1 MNWRRSASA
10 ALLAALIACG
20 PAILSAHAATII
32 AIVNDQP
39 ITELDLKQRIALLEV
54 MDDVPR
60 GGMDDRKALRQLI
73 DQTVKIQEAKR
84 YNLLPSD
91 TELNE
96 RIKVL
101 AKNMKL
107 TVDQLYAKLE
117 EKGVSR
123 TAFIEYVKAGMGFN
137 RIMQGKYGQQVKAS
151 DAEIDTM
158 EVELETQC
166 MRILALGSPVAHDLR
181 FVLSVV
187 RISGDFERIADLS
200 RGIAK
205 KVVRWSGGAGPT
217 EVPGTLADMATSA
230 QAMMADVLAAL
241 ADEDAELCREVRRAD
256 RRVDDLNKEVIATS
270 RQLIQDDPSLAAEAI
285 DIMQIAQRIERI
297 ADITTNIAE
306 DVIVLVEGRVVRHG
320 D

>member
-1 MNWRRSASA
+1 MAIDLQTELLNLRRS
-10 ALLAALIACG
+10 LLAMG
-20 PAILSAHAATII
+20 AATERRVGL
-32 AIVNDQP
+32 AV
-39 ITELDLKQRIALLEV
+39 RALVEA
-54 MDDVPR
+54 DV
-60 GGMDDRKALRQLI
+60 AAA
-73 DQTVKIQEAKR
+73 QE
-84 YNLLPSD
+84 
-91 TELNE
+91 
-96 RIKVL
+96 
-101 AKNMKL
+101 
-107 TVDQLYAKLE
+107 
-117 EKGVSR
+117 
-123 TAFIEYVKAGMGFN
+123 
-137 RIMQGKYGQQVKAS
+137 VKAS

-205 KVVRWSGGAGPT
+205 KVVRWSAGAGPT

-230 QAMMADVLAAL
+230 QSMMADVLAAL

-256 RRVDDLNKEVIATS
+256 RRVDNLNKEVIATS
-270 RQLIQDDPSLAAEAI
+270 RQLIQDDPTLTAEAI
-285 DIMQIAQRIERI
+285 DIMQIAQRLERI

-306 DVIVLVEGRVVRHG
+306 DVIFLVEGRVVRHG

>member
-1 MNWRRSASA
+1 MAIDLQTELLNLRRS
-10 ALLAALIACG
+10 LLAMG
-20 PAILSAHAATII
+20 AATERRVGL
-32 AIVNDQP
+32 AV
-39 ITELDLKQRIALLEV
+39 RALVEA
-54 MDDVPR
+54 DV
-60 GGMDDRKALRQLI
+60 AAA
-73 DQTVKIQEAKR
+73 QE
-84 YNLLPSD
+84 
-91 TELNE
+91 
-96 RIKVL
+96 
-101 AKNMKL
+101 
-107 TVDQLYAKLE
+107 
-117 EKGVSR
+117 
-123 TAFIEYVKAGMGFN
+123 
-137 RIMQGKYGQQVKAS
+137 VKAS

-256 RRVDDLNKEVIATS
+256 RRVDNLNKEVIATS
-270 RQLIQDDPSLAAEAI
+270 RQLIQDDPTLTAEAI
-285 DIMQIAQRIERI
+285 DIMQIAQRLERI

-306 DVIVLVEGRVVRHG
+306 DVIFLVEGRVVRHG

>member
-1 MNWRRSASA
+1 MAIDLQTEILNLRRS
-10 ALLAALIACG
+10 LLAMG
-20 PAILSAHAATII
+20 AATERRVGL
-32 AIVNDQP
+32 AV
-39 ITELDLKQRIALLEV
+39 RALVEG
-54 MDDVPR
+54 DV
-60 GGMDDRKALRQLI
+60 AAA
-73 DQTVKIQEAKR
+73 QE
-84 YNLLPSD
+84 
-91 TELNE
+91 
-96 RIKVL
+96 
-101 AKNMKL
+101 
-107 TVDQLYAKLE
+107 
-117 EKGVSR
+117 
-123 TAFIEYVKAGMGFN
+123 
-137 RIMQGKYGQQVKAS
+137 VKAS

-205 KVVRWSGGAGPT
+205 KVVRWSIGSGPA

-230 QAMMADVLAAL
+230 QSMMADVLAAL

-256 RRVDDLNKEVIATS
+256 RRVDNLNKEVIATS
-270 RQLIQDDPSLAAEAI
+270 RQVIQNDPSHTAEAI
-285 DIMQIAQRIERI
+285 DMMQIAQRLERI

-306 DVIVLVEGRVVRHG
+306 DVIFLVEGRVVRHG

>member
-1 MNWRRSASA
+1 MAIDLQTELLNLRRS
-10 ALLAALIACG
+10 LLAMG
-20 PAILSAHAATII
+20 AATERRVGL
-32 AIVNDQP
+32 AV
-39 ITELDLKQRIALLEV
+39 RALVEA
-54 MDDVPR
+54 DV
-60 GGMDDRKALRQLI
+60 AAA
-73 DQTVKIQEAKR
+73 QE
-84 YNLLPSD
+84 
-91 TELNE
+91 
-96 RIKVL
+96 
-101 AKNMKL
+101 
-107 TVDQLYAKLE
+107 
-117 EKGVSR
+117 
-123 TAFIEYVKAGMGFN
+123 
-137 RIMQGKYGQQVKAS
+137 VKAS

-256 RRVDDLNKEVIATS
+256 RRVDNLNKEVIATS
-270 RQLIQDDPSLAAEAI
+270 RQLIQDDPTVTAEAI
-285 DIMQIAQRIERI
+285 DIMQIAQRLERI

-306 DVIVLVEGRVVRHG
+306 DVIFLVEGRVVRHG